1 MANEFNLSYTA
12 EEIDRRLGE
21 VDKIA
26 ELQEQIDEL
35 AQNQG
40 TGGSTG
46 GGGNNGGGSGSTGTG
61 TIEHPFP
68 EKGYLDLE
76 GNVYY
81 YEGDPSCNTGLVSL
95 SNVHTIEY
103 NVNLSN
109 VGYELAFY
117 NKSKEFL
124 SEISVIGDASPTTK
138 TIDVTENKYADAA
151 YVRASHY
158 GANQTPSFKTI
169 GEYGNNEGSG
179 GDSETEGGQDSF
191 ITKGTKGKTI
201 LIFGDSI
208 TETDY
213 MNDDCSNY
221 IENGWQNWPT
231 FAKEILQ
238 VGKMWNIAKSGA
250 AYRDRDG
257 VEARQKISHQI
268 SSAIA
273 SGKTAD
279 IIVISAGTNDGG
291 SSIGDYE
298 TAMGKTSLE
307 DLDRTNL
314 YEAIRWAMWTLKT
327 NYPDAVC
334 FAATPIHRADH
345 EPIPALTE
353 AITKMANRYNFVVIP
368 AESESGIVR
377 DNEVWQAAGHDL
389 MDGLHPNENGQK
401 KMARLYCNYIL
412 SHCIEK

>member
-40 TGGSTG
+40 TGGNTG
-46 GGGNNGGGSGSTGTG
+46 GGGSGSTGTG
-61 TIEHPFP
+61 TIEHPFS
-68 EKGYLDLE
+68 EKGFVDLE
-76 GNVYY
+76 CNVYY

-103 NVNLSN
+103 KVNLSN

-117 NKSKEFL
+117 NKNKELL
-124 SEISVIGDASPTTK
+124 SEISVLGDASSTTK

-151 YVRASHY
+151 YACASHY
-158 GANQTPSFKTI
+158 GTNKTPSFKTI
-169 GEYGNNEGSG
+169 GYYESS
-179 GDSETEGGQDSF
+179 GDSTIEGDYSSF
-191 ITKGTKGKTI
+191 VSKGTKGKTM

-213 MNDDCSNY
+213 MDDDCSNY

-231 FAKEILQ
+231 FAKDILQ
-238 VGKMWNIAKSGA
+238 VEKIWNIAKSGA

-273 SGKTAD
+273 SGKPAD

-291 SSIGDYE
+291 SSIGEYE
-298 TAMGKTSLE
+298 TAMSKTSLE

-327 NYPDAVC
+327 HYPDAVC

-345 EPIPALTE
+345 EPIPKLTE
-353 AITKMANRYNFVVIP
+353 AITKMANRYNFIVIP
-368 AESESGIVR
+368 AETESGIIR

-389 MDGLHPNENGQK
+389 IDGLHPNENGQK

-412 SHCIEK
+412 THCIEK